1 MVVTCCNY
9 TYCFVEFSTNNTL
22 AIDSDKFEGTLEVDE
37 FSLCGLLLTSAM
49 FDNCYLVHKDRLVSM
64 ERARTILQSCLNSLP

>member
-49 FDNCYLVHKDRLVSM
+49 FDNCYLVHKDRLVFM
-64 ERARTILQSCLNSLP
+64 ERARTILRSCLNSLP